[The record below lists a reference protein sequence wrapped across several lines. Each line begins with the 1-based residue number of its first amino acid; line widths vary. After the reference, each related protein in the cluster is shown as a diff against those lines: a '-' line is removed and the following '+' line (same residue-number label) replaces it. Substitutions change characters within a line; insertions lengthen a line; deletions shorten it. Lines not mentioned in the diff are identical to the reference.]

1 MLLATPANSNPL
13 VSIVTPCYNAAPF
26 IRRTI
31 ESVLSQ
37 DYPRIEYIVMDAG
50 STDGTVEI
58 LESYGARLNYVSEPD
73 GGAADAINRG
83 FLRSIGII
91 FAWLN
96 ADDVYLPG
104 AVTMAVRHL
113 TGSPQSGV
121 VYGEGIWVDENDA
134 ILGRY
139 PTQSPYSA
147 AALER
152 ECFIC
157 QPAAWM
163 TRAAFESV
171 GMLNPKLVCS
181 FDYDLWI
188 RLSRTYSFLAAPETL
203 ATSRMHSQNKSL
215 NQRTAVFQE
224 TIALLQRHVG
234 YVPLNWVYGYLSYL
248 RDGRDQ
254 YFEPLR
260 HSPLIYLESLLVGS
274 YYNWRQAVRFW
285 QEWAGCLTMRNLSR
299 MRRGAL
305 QGTPIADSARLPR
318 P

>member
-1 MLLATPANSNPL
+1 MLSANSEESSPL
-13 VSIVTPCYNAAPF
+13 VSIVTPVYNAAPF

-50 STDGTVEI
+50 STDGTIEI
-58 LESYGARLNYVSEPD
+58 LKSYGARLNYVSEPD
-73 GGAADAINRG
+73 QGAADAINRG
-83 FLRSIGII
+83 FLRSVGKI

-104 AVTMAVRHL
+104 AVTTVARYL
-113 TGSPQSGV
+113 NGSPQSGV
-121 VYGEGIWVDENDA
+121 VYGGGIWVDENDA
-134 ILGRY
+134 VLGRY

-147 AALER
+147 AALEH

-157 QPAAWM
+157 QPAAFM
-163 TRAAFESV
+163 TRTAFESV
-171 GMLNPKLVCS
+171 GLLNPKLMCS

-188 RLSRTYSFLAAPETL
+188 RVSRTYPFLALSETL

-215 NQRTAVFQE
+215 KQRAAVFQE
-224 TIALLQRHVG
+224 TIALLQQHFG

-285 QEWAGCLTMRNLSR
+285 QEWAGCLTIRNLSR

-305 QGTPIADSARLPR
+305 QGSPIADSARLPR
-318 P
+318 R

>member
-1 MLLATPANSNPL
+1 MKSSPL

-73 GGAADAINRG
+73 QGAADAINRG
-83 FLRSIGII
+83 FLRSSGVI

-104 AVTMAVRHL
+104 AVTTAVRHL
-113 TGSPQSGV
+113 TGSPQAGV
-121 VYGEGIWVDENDA
+121 VYGEGTWVDENDA

-147 AALER
+147 SALER

-163 TRAAFESV
+163 TRAAFGSV
-171 GMLNPKLVCS
+171 GMLDPKLGCS

-188 RLSRTYSFLAAPETL
+188 RLSRTYPFLAVPETL
-203 ATSRMHSQNKSL
+203 ATSRMHSQNKTL
-215 NQRTAVFQE
+215 KQRTAVFRE
-224 TIALLQRHVG
+224 TIALLQRHFG

-260 HSPLIYLESLLVGS
+260 HSPLVYMESLLVGS
-274 YYNWRQAVRFW
+274 YYNWRHAVRFW
-285 QEWAGCLTMRNLSR
+285 QEWSGRLTMGNLSR
-299 MRRGAL
+299 MRKAAL
-305 QGTPIADSARLPR
+305 QGTPIADSAQLPR
-318 P
+318 Q

>member
-1 MLLATPANSNPL
+1 MLSATPANSSPL

-37 DYPRIEYIVMDAG
+37 DYPHIEYIVMDAG

-58 LESYGARLNYVSEPD
+58 LQSYGARLNYVSEPD
-73 GGAADAINRG
+73 GGAAEAINRG
-83 FLRSIGII
+83 FLRSIGTI

-104 AVTMAVRHL
+104 AVTTAVRYL
-113 TGSPQSGV
+113 TQSPQSGV

-134 ILGRY
+134 VLGRY
-139 PTQSPYSA
+139 PTQPYSA
-147 AALER
+147 AGLER

-171 GMLNPKLVCS
+171 GMLDPKLVCS

-188 RLSRTYSFLAAPETL
+188 RLSRTYPFLSAPETL
-203 ATSRMHSQNKSL
+203 ARSRMHSQNKSL
-215 NQRTAVFQE
+215 KQRLIVFQE
-224 TIALLQRHVG
+224 TIALLQRNFG
-234 YVPLNWVYGYLSYL
+234 YVPVNWVYGYLSYL
-248 RDGRDQ
+248 RDGRGSV
-254 YFEPLR
+254 FR
-260 HSPLIYLESLLVGS
+260 TTSPLSPDLSGKPSGRHLL
-274 YYNWRQAVRFW
+274 
-285 QEWAGCLTMRNLSR
+285 
-299 MRRGAL
+299 
-305 QGTPIADSARLPR
+305 
-318 P
+318 